1 MTRGQKVAGG
11 DRLGKTIIFAK
22 NNAHAE
28 FIYDR
33 FNANYPHLK
42 GEFARIITHKTTHP
56 QSLIDDFSNP
66 EKAPHIA
73 ISVDMLDT
81 GIDIP
86 EVVNLVFFKL
96 VRSKTKFWQMI
107 GRGTRLSPDL
117 FGPSQPK
124 TFFYLF
130 DYCQNLEYFSQN
142 LETTEGTIAPSL
154 SKRLFTQRLELLQ
167 ELDRRTPP
175 TPLTA
180 AESPGTY
187 ATDNLT
193 TEPQVRETIVT
204 LLRAEVAAMN
214 LDNFIVRPHRQYIE
228 PYRQAATWQTLQPD
242 DILTLTQRVAGL
254 PTSLPSESEEAKR
267 FDWLI
272 LNLQLAQLRKEP
284 KFKPLSQQ
292 VQSLATSLETQNIPT
307 TPDQKVLIQAIQ
319 TDEWWQ
325 DITIPMLEN
334 VRKRLRHL
342 IRLIAKSQRQTL
354 YTNFADELGEEIII
368 DLPGLG
374 SEFDRFR
381 AKAKQY
387 LTAHQN
393 HIAIYKLRS
402 NQPLTQTDLNELERI
417 LLESGATSTDLD
429 TARTDP
435 GLGPFIRSL
444 VGLDREAAKKAFG
457 QLLAESTASAN
468 QIEFINLIIDYLTNK
483 GIMDPG
489 LLYEAPF
496 TDLSAQG
503 PEGILS
509 HDQFNAVVL
518 ALGQIRTTAI
528 DILAA

>member
-1 MTRGQKVAGG
+1 M
-11 DRLGKTIIFAK
+11 
-22 NNAHAE
+22 
-28 FIYDR
+28 
-33 FNANYPHLK
+33 
-42 GEFARIITHKTTHP
+42 
-56 QSLIDDFSNP
+56 
-66 EKAPHIA
+66 
-73 ISVDMLDT
+73 
-81 GIDIP
+81 
-86 EVVNLVFFKL
+86 
-96 VRSKTKFWQMI
+96 
-107 GRGTRLSPDL
+107 
-117 FGPSQPK
+117 
-124 TFFYLF
+124 
-130 DYCQNLEYFSQN
+130 
-142 LETTEGTIAPSL
+142 
-154 SKRLFTQRLELLQ
+154 
-167 ELDRRTPP
+167 
-175 TPLTA
+175 
-180 AESPGTY
+180 
-187 ATDNLT
+187 
-193 TEPQVRETIVT
+193 
-204 LLRAEVAAMN
+204 
-214 LDNFIVRPHRQYIE
+214 
-228 PYRQAATWQTLQPD
+228 
-242 DILTLTQRVAGL
+242 
-254 PTSLPSESEEAKR
+254 
-267 FDWLI
+267 
-272 LNLQLAQLRKEP
+272 
-284 KFKPLSQQ
+284 
-292 VQSLATSLETQNIPT
+292 
-307 TPDQKVLIQAIQ
+307 
-319 TDEWWQ
+319 
-325 DITIPMLEN
+325 
-334 VRKRLRHL
+334 
-342 IRLIAKSQRQTL
+342 
-354 YTNFADELGEEIII
+354 
-368 DLPGLG
+368 PGLG